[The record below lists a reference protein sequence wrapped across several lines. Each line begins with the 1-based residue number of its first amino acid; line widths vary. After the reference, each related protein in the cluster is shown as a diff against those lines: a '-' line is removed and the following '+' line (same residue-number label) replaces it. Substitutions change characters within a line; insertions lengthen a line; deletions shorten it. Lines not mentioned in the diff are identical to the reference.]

1 MTSDKIFAVLSG
13 DLIGSTRASQKRVQR
28 SMDLLSGELPPGI
41 RWDGWADA
49 DFRFTRHRGDGWQ
62 MLAPEPEVALRW
74 AITLIAALH
83 ADPEALGSR
92 ISIGIGPVTSL
103 GTVDLRDASG
113 AAFEASGRGLDA
125 MHRDERLFMMGGE
138 TGHRNQPELTGA
150 EKAAII
156 LIDERIAR
164 WTKEQ
169 AEAAAYFLHPAT
181 SSKKPYATEIARQL
195 SITPQAVGYRLKGAG
210 VRQLDEALTVLELDW
225 VERWDLTK

>member
-1 MTSDKIFAVLSG
+1 
-13 DLIGSTRASQKRVQR
+13 
-28 SMDLLSGELPPGI
+28 
-41 RWDGWADA
+41 
-49 DFRFTRHRGDGWQ
+49 
-62 MLAPEPEVALRW
+62 
-74 AITLIAALH
+74 
-83 ADPEALGSR
+83 
-92 ISIGIGPVTSL
+92 
-103 GTVDLRDASG
+103 
-113 AAFEASGRGLDA
+113 

-181 SSKKPYATEIARQL
+181 QSKKQYATEIARQL